1 MTKEDTD
8 KIAAS
13 VIAALDL
20 EGVGRKARSVREITA
35 LIGGAVALVAS
46 VTIAAVEIQ
55 AKPDSP
61 EVQELIR
68 EGTERDREKT
78 ARIDERVN
86 RVEVAVEDFS
96 EVRKDVQRIEDVQ
109 GYLIEQSAWQGDILE
124 HIAGGNRG
132 RVPKKPET
140 LKAKERELL
149 RK

>member
-20 EGVGRKARSVREITA
+20 EGVGHKARSVREI
-35 LIGGAVALVAS
+35 VALVAGGIS
-46 VTIAAVEIQ
+46 FVAAVTVGLVELQ
-55 AKPDSP
+55 AKPNSP

-68 EGTERDREKT
+68 EGTERHREKT
-78 ARIDERVN
+78 ARMDERIN
-86 RVEVAVEDFS
+86 RVEVAVEDVA

-109 GYLIEQSAWQGDILE
+109 GYLIEQSSWQGDILE

>member
-20 EGVGRKARSVREITA
+20 EGVGRKARSVREIAA
-35 LIGGAVALVAS
+35 LVGGGVALVAS
-46 VTIAAVEIQ
+46 VTIAAVEVQ
-55 AKPDSP
+55 SKPNSP

-68 EGTERDREKT
+68 EGTERHREKT
-78 ARIDERVN
+78 ARMDERIN
-86 RVEVAVEDFS
+86 RVEVAVEDVA

-109 GYLIEQSAWQGDILE
+109 GYLIEQSSWQGDILE
-124 HIAGGNRG
+124 HIAGRNLPDRL
-132 RVPKKPET
+132 KKPDS